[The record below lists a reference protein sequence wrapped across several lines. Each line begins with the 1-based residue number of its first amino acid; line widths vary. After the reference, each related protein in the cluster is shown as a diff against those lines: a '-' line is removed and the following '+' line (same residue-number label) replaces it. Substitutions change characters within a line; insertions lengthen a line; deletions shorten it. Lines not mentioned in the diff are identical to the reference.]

1 MSNDQSP
8 PVTGPA
14 ADHSVN
20 ALTAEEAVIAA
31 EAVRQLREARAVLA
45 EYEQLPTDGY
55 AARMVRG
62 SWLQQNGRRLER
74 ARSVLGRGGK

>member
-1 MSNDQSP
+1 MNEQSP
-8 PVTGPA
+8 PITGPA

-20 ALTAEEAVIAA
+20 ALTAEEAASAA